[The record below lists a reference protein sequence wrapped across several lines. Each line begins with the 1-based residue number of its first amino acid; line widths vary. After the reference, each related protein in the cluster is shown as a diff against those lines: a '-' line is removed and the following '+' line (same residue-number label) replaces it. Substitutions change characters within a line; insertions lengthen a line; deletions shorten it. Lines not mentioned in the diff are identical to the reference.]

1 MEHIDTAQMAEEQVS
16 DAPNADANAEASQQ
30 VNSAVVPEAST
41 GEPADLAA
49 EATAS
54 DPVEVFQT
62 ETRDIVEEGGD
73 IAFIDETLTEFVDE
87 QGDMVSVDETI
98 TDVFH
103 ADGSETITD
112 EIVTSL
118 VDEAGD
124 AVVVDEIIVAQ
135 IDVDGDVVASE
146 ETITDVMFADGSETI
161 IDEVVAVAV
170 DEAGDAAIV
179 EETTLTEIDAD
190 GAMSVVDETITEVI
204 DSEGDMVVVDE
215 IVAVEVDTDGDVTV
229 ADVVVAEEFDA
240 SGDLVMV
247 EESAQ
252 VLAIDNEFGEPTG
265 SSMAD
270 YVGDFEFKPLKTGE
284 PRDGIIVSI
293 SSSEILVD
301 VGSKSEGFIL
311 QREMERHGREYA
323 ETYAVGDSVVVYVV
337 RPEDRDGNVVLSLAR
352 AQQERDWREAERL
365 LEESESF
372 ESQVIGHNRGGVIC
386 RVGKVRGFVPAS
398 QLVSKPEV
406 PPDTDEENRWASLVG
421 ENLWLKVVEMDRKR
435 NRLILSERLASRE
448 RRRERKGELMGELK
462 KGDVRKGRISS
473 LAKFG
478 AFVDLGGAD
487 GLIHL
492 SELSWSRVNHPSE
505 VVSPGQTVE
514 VYVLNVDRDRKRIGL
529 SLRRLN
535 PEPWT
540 VVHEKYAVGQIVD
553 GVITKLANF
562 GAFARV
568 DGAIEGL
575 IHISELANH
584 RVTHPRE
591 VVKEGEELKLRI
603 VRIDPAR
610 KRMGLSLKRVEDDAY
625 AEVDWRAGEN
635 DDDGD
640 VDWVD
645 ADDFDE

>member
-1 MEHIDTAQMAEEQVS
+1 MDTAQLAEEQVS
-16 DAPNADANAEASQQ
+16 DAPNADVSTEASQQ
-30 VNSAVVPEAST
+30 VNSTVVATTPT
-41 GEPADLAA
+41 GEPVDVA
-49 EATAS
+49 EAAIESFEEDTAA
-54 DPVEVFQT
+54 DEVEVVVAET
-62 ETRDIVEEGGD
+62 ETTVERGD
-73 IAFIDETLTEFVDE
+73 EVTFVDE
-87 QGDMVSVDETI
+87 TVSEIVDDDGNERIVDETV
-98 TDVFH
+98 TDVLH
-103 ADGSETITD
+103 ADGSET
-112 EIVTSL
+112 
-118 VDEAGD
+118 
-124 AVVVDEIIVAQ
+124 VVVETVA
-135 IDVDGDVVASE
+135 A
-146 ETITDVMFADGSETI
+146 
-161 IDEVVAVAV
+161 AV
-170 DEAGDAAIV
+170 DEAGDIAVVDEIV
-179 EETTLTEIDAD
+179 TEEIDAD
-190 GAMSVVDETITEVI
+190 GNL
-204 DSEGDMVVVDE
+204 
-215 IVAVEVDTDGDVTV
+215 VED
-229 ADVVVAEEFDA
+229 EEFAQVYEIMDDDTGQPTMSTMA
-240 SGDLVMV
+240 DLV
-247 EESAQ
+247 
-252 VLAIDNEFGEPTG
+252 D
-265 SSMAD
+265 
-270 YVGDFEFKPLKTGE
+270 DFAFKPLKTGE
-284 PRDGIIVSI
+284 TRDGIIVSI
-293 SSSEILVD
+293 SPSEILVD
-301 VGSKSEGFIL
+301 VGAKSEGFVL
-311 QREMERHGREYA
+311 QREMERNGREYV
-323 ETYAVGDSVVVYVV
+323 ENYSVGDSVVVYVV

-365 LEESESF
+365 QETAEVF

-448 RRRERKGELMGELK
+448 RRRGRKDELMGELK

-505 VVSPGQTVE
+505 VVTPGQIVE

-535 PEPWT
+535 PEPWS

-610 KRMGLSLKRVEDDAY
+610 KRMGLSLKRVDDEAY
-625 AEVDWRAGEN
+625 AEVDWRAE
-635 DDDGD
+635 DIEDD
-640 VDWVD
+640 VDVTWEE
-645 ADDFDE
+645 ADEFDD

>member
-1 MEHIDTAQMAEEQVS
+1 MENIDTAQMAEEQAF
-16 DAPNADANAEASQQ
+16 DAPTVNAGSDASQQ
-30 VNSAVVPEAST
+30 VNSPVVAETPTSEAAVQ
-41 GEPADLAA
+41 A
-49 EATAS
+49 EAALEAVGEATGIEEDTAT
-54 DPVEVFQT
+54 DPVEVMQT
-62 ETRDIVEEGGD
+62 ETVT
-73 IAFIDETLTEFVDE
+73 IAESEDAVAVI
-87 QGDMVSVDETI
+87 DETI
-98 TDVFH
+98 TDSIDVNSDETIVDETIVEFIDSDGEAVAIDESVTDVLG
-103 ADGSETITD
+103 ADGSET
-112 EIVTSL
+112 
-118 VDEAGD
+118 
-124 AVVVDEIIVAQ
+124 
-135 IDVDGDVVASE
+135 
-146 ETITDVMFADGSETI
+146 
-161 IDEVVAVAV
+161 
-170 DEAGDAAIV
+170 
-179 EETTLTEIDAD
+179 
-190 GAMSVVDETITEVI
+190 
-204 DSEGDMVVVDE
+204 VVDE
-215 IVAVEVDTDGDVTV
+215 IVTTEIDAEGDVTIV
-229 ADVVVAEEFDA
+229 DEVVAAVAAGGEDAAEEPAQVYEILNDDTGESTMSTMA
-240 SGDLVMV
+240 DLV
-247 EESAQ
+247 
-252 VLAIDNEFGEPTG
+252 D
-265 SSMAD
+265 
-270 YVGDFEFKPLKTGE
+270 DFEFKPLKSGE
-284 PRDGIIVSI
+284 TRDGIIVSI
-293 SSSEILVD
+293 SPSEILVD

-311 QREMERHGREYA
+311 QREMERHGREYV
-323 ETYAVGDSVVVYVV
+323 ESYQVGDSVVVYVV

-365 LEESESF
+365 QETAEVF

-398 QLVSKPEV
+398 QLVTKPDAE
-406 PPDTDEENRWASLVG
+406 PDTDEENRWASLVG

-435 NRLILSERLASRE
+435 NRLILSERLAMRE
-448 RRRERKGELMGELK
+448 RRRGRKDELMDELK

-505 VVSPGQTVE
+505 VVSPGQIVE
-514 VYVLNVDRDRKRIGL
+514 VYVLNVDGDRKRIGL

-535 PEPWT
+535 PEPWS

-625 AEVDWRAGEN
+625 AEVDWRAEDIEDDTDETWEDAGEF
-635 DDDGD
+635 DD
-640 VDWVD
+640 
-645 ADDFDE
+645 

>member
-1 MEHIDTAQMAEEQVS
+1 MEHMDTAQMAEEQVS
-16 DAPNADANAEASQQ
+16 DAPIADAGNEASQQ
-30 VNSAVVPEAST
+30 VNSTVVAETPTAEPEDQVEAAIEAVSQ
-41 GEPADLAA
+41 
-49 EATAS
+49 EATEMEETAT
-54 DPVEVFQT
+54 DQVEGVT
-62 ETRDIVEEGGD
+62 AETMSIVESEGEVA
-73 IAFIDETLTEFVDE
+73 IIDETVSEAIDE
-87 QGDMVSVDETI
+87 YGNDVVVDETI
-98 TDVFH
+98 TD
-103 ADGSETITD
+103 
-112 EIVTSL
+112 
-118 VDEAGD
+118 
-124 AVVVDEIIVAQ
+124 IIR
-135 IDVDGDVVASE
+135 
-146 ETITDVMFADGSETI
+146 ADGSETI
-161 IDEVVAVAV
+161 IDETITTAV
-170 DEAGDAAIV
+170 DEAGDTLVIDEIVSSSMDDDGNLVVVDETVTELMDRDGNGALIDETVTDVIRPDGSETIVDETVTMAVDEAGDIAIEDDIVAA
-179 EETTLTEIDAD
+179 EIDAD
-190 GAMSVVDETITEVI
+190 GDAVVVEASKAAVI
-204 DSEGDMVVVDE
+204 D
-215 IVAVEVDTDGDVTV
+215 ADGNTV
-229 ADVVVAEEFDA
+229 MLED
-240 SGDLVMV
+240 
-247 EESAQ
+247 SAQ
-252 VLAIDNEFGEPTG
+252 VYEIMNEETGEATM
-265 SSMAD
+265 STMAD
-270 YVGDFEFKPLKTGE
+270 LVDDFEFKPLKSGE
-284 PRDGIIVSI
+284 TRDGIIVSI

-301 VGSKSEGFIL
+301 VGAKSEGFIL
-311 QREMERHGREYA
+311 QREMERHGREYV
-323 ETYAVGDSVVVYVV
+323 ENYEVGDSVVVYVV

-365 LEESESF
+365 QESGEVF

-406 PPDTDEENRWASLVG
+406 EPDTDEENRWAALVG

-448 RRRERKGELMGELK
+448 RRRGRKDELMSELK

-505 VVSPGQTVE
+505 VVSPGQVVE

-535 PEPWT
+535 PEPWS

-568 DGAIEGL
+568 DGSLEGL

-610 KRMGLSLKRVEDDAY
+610 KRMGLSLKRVEDEAY
-625 AEVDWRAGEN
+625 AEVDWRAEDIE
-635 DDDGD
+635 DDSDET
-640 VDWVD
+640 WAD
-645 ADDFDE
+645 ADDFND

>member
-1 MEHIDTAQMAEEQVS
+1 METMDTAQLAEEQVS
-16 DAPNADANAEASQQ
+16 DAPNADASTEASQQ
-30 VNSAVVPEAST
+30 VNSTVVATTPT
-41 GEPADLAA
+41 GEPVDVA
-49 EATAS
+49 EAAIEAFEEDTAA
-54 DPVEVFQT
+54 DEVEVVVAET
-62 ETRDIVEEGGD
+62 ETTVERGD
-73 IAFIDETLTEFVDE
+73 EVTFVDE
-87 QGDMVSVDETI
+87 TVSEIVDNDGIERIVDETF
-98 TDVFH
+98 TDVLH
-103 ADGSETITD
+103 ADGSETI
-112 EIVTSL
+112 
-118 VDEAGD
+118 
-124 AVVVDEIIVAQ
+124 VVETVA
-135 IDVDGDVVASE
+135 A
-146 ETITDVMFADGSETI
+146 
-161 IDEVVAVAV
+161 AV
-170 DEAGDAAIV
+170 DEAGDIA
-179 EETTLTEIDAD
+179 
-190 GAMSVVDETITEVI
+190 
-204 DSEGDMVVVDE
+204 VVDE
-215 IVAVEVDTDGDVTV
+215 IVTAEIAADGDVTV
-229 ADVVVAEEFDA
+229 VDESKVEVIDADGNVVVD
-240 SGDLVMV
+240 

-252 VLAIDNEFGEPTG
+252 VYEIMDDDTGQPTM
-265 SSMAD
+265 STMAD
-270 YVGDFEFKPLKTGE
+270 LVDDFAFKPLKTGE
-284 PRDGIIVSI
+284 TRDGIIVSI
-293 SSSEILVD
+293 SPSEILVD
-301 VGSKSEGFIL
+301 VGAKSEGFVL
-311 QREMERHGREYA
+311 QREMERNGREYV
-323 ETYAVGDSVVVYVV
+323 ENYSVGDSVVVYVV

-352 AQQERDWREAERL
+352 APQEHDWREAERL
-365 LEESESF
+365 QETAEVF

-448 RRRERKGELMGELK
+448 RRRGRKDELMGELK

-505 VVSPGQTVE
+505 VVTPGQIVE

-535 PEPWT
+535 PEPWS

-610 KRMGLSLKRVEDDAY
+610 KRMGLSLKRVDDEAY
-625 AEVDWRAGEN
+625 AEVDWRAEDIE
-635 DDDGD
+635 DDID
-640 VDWVD
+640 VTWEE
-645 ADDFDE
+645 ADEFDD